1 MGLSNHFIE
10 MNVANV
16 TFYIFIKKGD
26 ITVNITEKV
35 TAF

>member
-16 TFYIFIKKGD
+16 TCYLFIKKGD